1 MDLQRRY
8 GKNDVLFPK
17 SMVQSSVSRR
27 KGIRYELVVL
37 SLSLSLQNELYLCDL
52 ILTINIATLP
62 PFSKNKD

>member
-8 GKNDVLFPK
+8 GKNDVLFLE

-37 SLSLSLQNELYLCDL
+37 SLSLSLQNELYLRDL
-52 ILTINIATLP
+52 PLTINIATLP
-62 PFSKNKD
+62 PFSKNRD